1 MRADRGG
8 ERRWDEFLSGR
19 YFGELQKS
27 VDVLEKR
34 ADKLET
40 RSDELSKRLDKAEA
54 RLRVAWPLSLLA
66 LGMSIAALFGVS
78 PMDVLGLIGSFIGS
92 IIGLP

>member
-19 YFGELQKS
+19 YFGELRKS

-34 ADKLET
+34 ADKIEA
-40 RSDELSKRLDKAEA
+40 RADELSKKLAEAEA
-54 RLRVAWPLSLLA
+54 RLWRFGILLWVALV
-66 LGMSIAALFGVS
+66 MSIAAFFDVS
-78 PMDVLGLIGSFIGS
+78 PMDVLGFIGS